1 MPPIGVCFEP
11 LEPRL
16 LLSGS
21 WGAGVDAP
29 SHDSQTSTHGGFT
42 QETVV
47 VSEITIGSAMD
58 TQHQNPRQTAV
69 QVDLLAQAS
78 VLNAVNAADPVL
90 EKPSTTDQAAPAT
103 GNTSAIGTES
113 DCETQPE
120 LMAAAGIRELV
131 FINENIA
138 DYQQLIAD
146 LQGGDDDR
154 IIEVVVLDADRDGIE
169 QVSEILS
176 ERSDLAAVHFITH
189 GDEGQINL
197 GNTWLNSETLKQ
209 NSTAVT
215 GWGDALSETGDILFY
230 GCDIAADGDG
240 HRLLND
246 IAALTGADVAASNDL
261 TGNAKMGGDWELE
274 YGNGKIETNVA
285 FSPETRQN
293 WSGVLATFNVTT
305 TNDGGPGSLRQAVID
320 ANALAG
326 ADEIVVGAG
335 NYLLSLT
342 GTGENAAAIGDLDIT
357 EDVTITGAGANTTV
371 IDGADADRVFEI
383 LGSNVTI
390 SGITIQN
397 GSASDGGGIWLNASS
412 SLTLRDAA
420 VSDNHATNTGGGIL
434 VSGLLTLDRATVEG
448 NSADVGGGIFVNNG
462 ASATLINT
470 TFSGNSAASNGGAIF
485 TRNAVDI
492 TNSTIADNTAA
503 AGAGGIHKAGSGN
516 ASLKNTILANNTG
529 GNANGALI
537 SLGNNIDSQNTA
549 GLMGPGDQIMTDP
562 LLGVLKYNGGPTKTY
577 ALLTGSPAIDAGT
590 ATGAPT
596 VDQRGVSR
604 LGATDIGAYEY
615 SVIGYEPFAYA
626 AGPFNGANGGT
637 GWAAGWSNVGMS
649 TTVTATGLQD
659 PTGAMPVSGGAAE
672 LRLLSYQTVTQSR
685 NLSTTLGAPG
695 STAWISFLVKP
706 DGTAAGDYAGIE
718 FGSPSAS
725 IAFAG
730 YTNGRFVL
738 EQAGG
743 AGTVMVNGISPTA
756 GQTYLL
762 TVRMDF
768 AAGADAL
775 TLYVNPTPGQ
785 AAPDS
790 TFTATKA
797 DLNLGSFTRI
807 AIAGGESWMDND
819 AALDELRISS
829 SYLDAVPMG
838 GRISGTLFHD
848 MDGDADIT
856 EAGTLR
862 FAGAT
867 VRLYKDNGSGTPG
880 TGDTLVAT
888 TSTNASGQYAFNG
901 LTDGDYWVVVDSK
914 TLGAAG
920 YNGGYAADDVWADQ
934 TYGAAGAMQGSD
946 YLSNSGALYGGR
958 YANTSDN
965 ASTLATS
972 EHITRVSVAG
982 GEVTG
987 VDAGFSFSAVVN
999 TRGDTTDDDGVASGR
1014 LQQGSLRQFL
1024 INSNAIGGTQAAN
1037 FSVGTGAI
1045 TIMPT
1050 AAMPTLADAVVLDG
1064 TTQEG
1069 FAGAPVVELNGSIA
1083 GSGVSGFVLSS
1094 GASGSTIRG
1103 FVLNRFGGD
1112 TIHLFGSDDN
1122 LIAGNYLGTD
1132 VSGMTDQGAGGSGVL
1147 LTSGASGNR
1156 IGGTTTA
1163 DRNVISGNNYAGI
1176 AITGSG
1182 TDDNLIQGNLIGT
1195 AVDGIGALGNSAFGV
1210 VIWDGADG
1218 NQVGGAVAGEG
1229 NVIANSNRGV
1239 IVDANFVNSLN
1250 NAILGNRILN
1260 NTALG
1265 IDLYPAGVR
1274 TNDLGDGDG
1283 GPNNYQNYPVL
1294 ASART
1299 DDTQINLAG
1308 TLNSTAN
1315 TSFRIEFFASA
1326 TGDASGHGEAERYL
1340 GFVNVTT
1347 DASGNASFDTWL
1359 TTTVAVGES
1368 ISATATRANAGFTSF
1383 FDTSEFALNIATT
1396 PLNSA
1401 PVNTLP
1407 GPMTAAE
1414 DATIAITGLSV
1425 SDVDGNL
1432 SSVQLSVANG
1442 VLNLSVAGGATISS
1456 GANNSASVTL
1466 TGTQTQLNA
1475 ALATLTY
1482 AGGADFNG
1490 ADVLSVLSSDGPGLS
1505 DTDTLAI
1512 TVNPV
1517 NDAPVLSGAN
1527 NLTTI
1532 SEDPAGNPG
1541 TLVSALIAGQTSDVD
1556 AGALTGIAVTAANN
1570 TNGSWQYSTNSGTT
1584 WNAFGSPSNA
1594 SARLLAADADTYV
1607 RFVPN
1612 ANWNGT
1618 VAGGLTF
1625 RAWDRTIG
1633 SAGSTANTTTN
1644 GGTSAFSA
1652 ATAGAGITVD
1662 PVNDAPA
1669 GLPSISGTPTENQ
1682 TLTAVTSG
1690 ISDADGLGVFSYQ
1703 WLRNGTAITGATA
1716 STYTLGD
1723 VDVGAQISVRVSYT
1737 DGHGTNESVTSAQTA
1752 AVANVNDAPVGLPT
1766 ITGTATEDQTLAVVT
1781 GGISDADGL
1790 GVFSYQWLRNGIAI
1804 TGATASTYTLDD
1816 VDVDT
1821 QISIRV
1827 SYTDGHGTNESVT
1840 SAQTAA
1846 VVNVNDAPVGLPTIT
1861 GTATEDQTLAVVTG
1875 GISDADGLG
1884 AFSYQWLRD
1893 SVAITG
1899 ATNSTYTLG
1908 DADVG
1913 TQISVRVSYTDGHG
1927 TLESLTSAQSAAV
1940 ANVNDIPT
1948 GLPVITGSATKGQ
1961 TLTAITNGID
1971 DEDGLGAFNYQWLR
1985 DGAAIT
1991 GATTDTYVLGN
2002 DDVST
2007 LISVQVSYT
2016 DGRGTAESVTSS
2028 PVGPIANVNDA
2039 PVGLPAI
2046 TGMVTEDQTLT
2057 ADVSGIADADGLGVF
2072 SYQWLRDGTIITGAT
2087 ASTYTLGDA
2096 DVATE
2101 ISLQVSY
2108 TDGHG
2113 THESLTSAAVGP
2125 VANVNDNAAGLPVII
2140 GTVAED
2146 QTLAAEPSGISDPD
2160 GLGAFSYRWLRNGMA
2175 ITGATNS
2182 SYTLSDADV
2191 GSQISVTVS
2200 YTDGHGTFESLTSAP
2215 AGPVANVNDAPVGL
2229 PNISGTITEDQTL
2242 IAVTSGITDADGLG
2256 TLVCQWQRDGA
2267 DISGA
2272 TGSTYTLG
2280 DADVGTQISV
2290 QVSYTDGHGTLE
2302 TLASAP
2308 TAAVANV
2315 NDAPTGLPTITGT
2328 TAEDQTLTADVSGI
2342 SDTDGLSVFSYQ
2354 WLRNGSAI
2362 TGATASSFTLSDAD
2376 VGTQISVQ
2384 VGYIDGQGTSESL
2397 TSVEIGPVANV
2408 NDAPIG
2414 LPVITG
2420 TTAEDQTLTTDVS
2433 GISDAD
2439 GLGVF
2444 SYQWLRNGVD
2454 ITGAIA
2460 GTYTLGDTDVGA
2472 QISVQ
2477 VSYTDHHGTNE
2488 SLTSATVG
2496 PVANV
2501 NDLPI
2506 GSVTISGTPTEDQI
2520 LTAGNTLA
2528 DADGMG
2534 AVSYQWQRDGVD
2546 IAGATGATHT
2556 LGDADVGAVITVAAG
2571 YTDAQGTS
2579 ESVAS
2584 AGVGPVGNVNDLPTG
2599 SVTISGTPGE
2609 DQTLTASNTLADA
2622 DGLGVVSYQWR
2633 RNGVDVTGATGATYT
2648 LGDADVGAV
2657 ITVVA
2662 GYTDA
2667 QGTSESVISAGVG
2680 PVANVN
2686 DLPTGSV
2693 TISGTPGEDQIL
2705 TASNTLSDADGLGSV
2720 SYQWQRDGVDIA
2732 GATGATH
2739 TLGDADVGTVIT
2751 VVAGYT
2757 DGQGTSE
2764 SVTSAGVG
2772 PVANVNDAPSGSV
2785 TISGVATE
2793 DQTLT
2798 ASNTLADADGMGT
2811 VSYQWQRNGVDITAA
2826 TGVTYTPGDA
2836 DVGAVITVVAGYTDG
2851 QGTNESVVSA
2861 GVGPVANVNDTPTGS
2876 VIIDNMIPVAG
2887 DTLTASNT
2895 LVDADGLS
2903 GAISYQWQR
2912 NAVDIAGATGA
2923 TYTTVQ
2929 SDVGTVISV
2938 VASYTDDRG
2947 TIESRTSAGTAPV
2960 AHLNV
2965 SPTVSNLNTAEAY
2978 TEDIPLD
2985 LTNIVVTDVDS
2996 ANVTVTLTLIGS
3008 GRRKTEHQYLRV
3020 GDRDVFR
3027 RRLDG
3032 LRSYRRCECP
3042 VGRGGFHAVGKL

>member
-1 MPPIGVCFEP
+1 
-11 LEPRL
+11 
-16 LLSGS
+16 
-21 WGAGVDAP
+21 
-29 SHDSQTSTHGGFT
+29 
-42 QETVV
+42 
-47 VSEITIGSAMD
+47 
-58 TQHQNPRQTAV
+58 
-69 QVDLLAQAS
+69 
-78 VLNAVNAADPVL
+78 
-90 EKPSTTDQAAPAT
+90 
-103 GNTSAIGTES
+103 
-113 DCETQPE
+113 
-120 LMAAAGIRELV
+120 
-131 FINENIA
+131 
-138 DYQQLIAD
+138 
-146 LQGGDDDR
+146 
-154 IIEVVVLDADRDGIE
+154 
-169 QVSEILS
+169 
-176 ERSDLAAVHFITH
+176 
-189 GDEGQINL
+189 
-197 GNTWLNSETLKQ
+197 
-209 NSTAVT
+209 
-215 GWGDALSETGDILFY
+215 
-230 GCDIAADGDG
+230 
-240 HRLLND
+240 
-246 IAALTGADVAASNDL
+246 
-261 TGNAKMGGDWELE
+261 
-274 YGNGKIETNVA
+274 
-285 FSPETRQN
+285 
-293 WSGVLATFNVTT
+293 
-305 TNDGGPGSLRQAVID
+305 
-320 ANALAG
+320 
-326 ADEIVVGAG
+326 
-335 NYLLSLT
+335 
-342 GTGENAAAIGDLDIT
+342 
-357 EDVTITGAGANTTV
+357 
-371 IDGADADRVFEI
+371 
-383 LGSNVTI
+383 
-390 SGITIQN
+390 
-397 GSASDGGGIWLNASS
+397 
-412 SLTLRDAA
+412 
-420 VSDNHATNTGGGIL
+420 
-434 VSGLLTLDRATVEG
+434 
-448 NSADVGGGIFVNNG
+448 
-462 ASATLINT
+462 
-470 TFSGNSAASNGGAIF
+470 
-485 TRNAVDI
+485 
-492 TNSTIADNTAA
+492 
-503 AGAGGIHKAGSGN
+503 
-516 ASLKNTILANNTG
+516 
-529 GNANGALI
+529 
-537 SLGNNIDSQNTA
+537 
-549 GLMGPGDQIMTDP
+549 
-562 LLGVLKYNGGPTKTY
+562 
-577 ALLTGSPAIDAGT
+577 
-590 ATGAPT
+590 
-596 VDQRGVSR
+596 
-604 LGATDIGAYEY
+604 
-615 SVIGYEPFAYA
+615 
-626 AGPFNGANGGT
+626 
-637 GWAAGWSNVGMS
+637 
-649 TTVTATGLQD
+649 
-659 PTGAMPVSGGAAE
+659 
-672 LRLLSYQTVTQSR
+672 
-685 NLSTTLGAPG
+685 
-695 STAWISFLVKP
+695 
-706 DGTAAGDYAGIE
+706 
-718 FGSPSAS
+718 
-725 IAFAG
+725 
-730 YTNGRFVL
+730 
-738 EQAGG
+738 
-743 AGTVMVNGISPTA
+743 
-756 GQTYLL
+756 
-762 TVRMDF
+762 
-768 AAGADAL
+768 
-775 TLYVNPTPGQ
+775 
-785 AAPDS
+785 
-790 TFTATKA
+790 
-797 DLNLGSFTRI
+797 
-807 AIAGGESWMDND
+807 MDND

-1112 TIHLFGSDDN
+1112 TIQLSGSDDN
-1122 LIAGNYLGTD
+1122 IIAGNYLGTD
-1132 VSGMTDQGAGGSGVL
+1132 VTGMTDQGAGGSGVL
-1147 LTSGASGNR
+1147 LNNGASGNR
-1156 IGGTTTA
+1156 IGGATAA
-1163 DRNVISGNNYAGI
+1163 DRNVISGNNYAGV
-1176 AITGSG
+1176 AITGLG
-1182 TDDNLIQGNLIGT
+1182 TDNNLIQGNLIGT

-1210 VIWDGADG
+1210 VIWNGADG

-1308 TLNSTAN
+1308 TLNSIAN

-1517 NDAPVLSGAN
+1517 NDAPALSGAN

-1652 ATAGAGITVD
+1652 AMAGAGISVD

-1669 GLPSISGTPTENQ
+1669 GLPTISGTPTENQ

-1781 GGISDADGL
+1781 GGISDVDGL

-1846 VVNVNDAPVGLPTIT
+1846 VANVNDAPVGLPTIT

-1927 TLESLTSAQSAAV
+1927 TVESLTSAQSAAV

-2057 ADVSGIADADGLGVF
+2057 ADVSGISDADGLGVF

-2101 ISLQVSY
+2101 ISLQVNY

-2609 DQTLTASNTLADA
+2609 DQ
-2622 DGLGVVSYQWR
+2622 
-2633 RNGVDVTGATGATYT
+2633 
-2648 LGDADVGAV
+2648 
-2657 ITVVA
+2657 
-2662 GYTDA
+2662 
-2667 QGTSESVISAGVG
+2667 
-2680 PVANVN
+2680 
-2686 DLPTGSV
+2686 
-2693 TISGTPGEDQIL
+2693 IL

-2732 GATGATH
+2732 SATGTTH

-2965 SPTVSNLNTAEAY
+2965 SPTAIQPEYGRGLYRRHSPRSY
-2978 TEDIPLD
+2978 RHRCHRRRQCQRHRDPD
-2985 LTNIVVTDVDS
+2985 PD
-2996 ANVTVTLTLIGS
+2996 GS
-3008 GRRKTEHQYLRV
+3008 GRRKIEHQYLRV